1 MKSIIILITIVL
13 IMSGIGGL
21 GGLKKQ
27 NKKTQVI
34 SEQKLIAWSILS
46 LVLALGNIVFLLYS
60 YFSDIND

>member
-1 MKSIIILITIVL
+1 
-13 IMSGIGGL
+13 MSGIGGL